1 MLSPI
6 LLYACLTYI
15 ESVETIYL
23 AVIVILKH
31 ALDQLPEGAL
41 IDGRRARVGK
51 KGGVSATAAAISAA
65 TEKLDIAIQES
76 SEIKSLIVA
85 SFKQQNGAAGS
96 NTHVSETEENLRL
109 INADMQ
115 IINTDMQII
124 NSLEKARA
132 MISSLTGK
140 DSGDGDDEEGGY
152 EHLSKRK
159 RERLEALCAIEDRL
173 LKSAKRRK

>member
-41 IDGRRARVGK
+41 IDGRRACVGG
-51 KGGVSATAAAISAA
+51 KGGVSATAAAVSAA
-65 TEKLDIAIQES
+65 TEKLDIVMQQS
-76 SEIKSLIVA
+76 SELKSLIIA
-85 SFKQQNGAAGS
+85 SLKQQNGA
-96 NTHVSETEENLRL
+96 
-109 INADMQ
+109 
-115 IINTDMQII
+115 
-124 NSLEKARA
+124 
-132 MISSLTGK
+132 
-140 DSGDGDDEEGGY
+140 DEEGGY

-173 LKSAKRRK
+173 LKSAKRRT